1 MSSTARSLG
10 GVDRVAL
17 CLFYFIRLVGA
28 GTLQAPC
35 CSHSWVV
42 VGTVDV
48 GNPRVDVSNLQAPM
62 FSRAAAQ
69 DHSTNPDI
77 DLGRRYSYIP
87 YLFRKHKITVMADLS
102 LNKITVVLRPN
113 VTQPFLDVVTKVT
126 MAHP

>member
-1 MSSTARSLG
+1 
-10 GVDRVAL
+10 
-17 CLFYFIRLVGA
+17 
-28 GTLQAPC
+28 
-35 CSHSWVV
+35 
-42 VGTVDV
+42 
-48 GNPRVDVSNLQAPM
+48 M